1 MRLWNRS
8 YSSWLRPRS
17 PTVQRT
23 MYGSSAPAVTK
34 RSTAEMPSRHSGT
47 PLSSKNRR
55 DAVLL
60 MKHSR
65 PSSAPSAR
73 GRCPGSSMAPSAK
86 VPSQKLRSR
95 LKADSFL
102 FVSPCSSTPY
112 STTSRSGCCIG
123 LPSIS
128 SWSIT

>member
-47 PLSSKNRR
+47 LSSSKSRR
-55 DAVLL
+55 DAVSL
-60 MKHSR
+60 MKHSK
-65 PSSAPSAR
+65 PSSEQFVR
-73 GRCPGSSMAPSAK
+73 ERCSGSSMTPSAK
-86 VPSQKLRSR
+86 VPSLKLWSR
-95 LKADSFL
+95 LKADSFS
-102 FVSPCSSTPY
+102 FVSPCSSTPS
-112 STTSRSGCCIG
+112 STTSRSASFTG

-128 SWSIT
+128 SWLIT